1 MVAGA
6 GNFQQQVNSQPAPAV
21 EGDFATTNPRYS
33 VLAGPGGLVAGT
45 SLFVG
50 KAAWV
55 TPPLDGDGF
64 PAVANSFGSGPIT
77 GILHREQQALFT
89 QYLQEVSMQVPQ
101 GFNITLVSSADLW
114 VKNNGATPA
123 LVGQKAYA
131 AFASGK
137 FSFAA
142 TGTPTSGASATGTI
156 AAETGSWTGSITGD
170 IMTVTGSVTGLVVP
184 GGILSGTNVTTGTQV
199 LSQISGTANGD
210 GTYYVS
216 IPQTTP
222 STTISETYGLFTAVS
237 AQTGTWGVG
246 DVLSGAGGGG
256 VTTGTTI
263 TGFGTGTGGL
273 GTYYVQTTQ
282 TVTSTTISSVLN
294 VETKW
299 IAMSYGNVG
308 ELVKI
313 STQPLG

>member
-1 MVAGA
+1 MAGP
-6 GNFQQQVNSQPAPAV
+6 GNFQKQVNSQPAPAV
-21 EGDFATTNPRYS
+21 EGDFASTNPRYS
-33 VLAGPGGLVAGT
+33 VLAGPNGIVAG
-45 SLFVG
+45 SLLIVAR
-50 KAAWV
+50 AAWV

-89 QYLQEVSMQVPQ
+89 QYLQEVSMQVPS
-101 GFNITLVSSADLW
+101 GFNVTLMSNADLW
-114 VKNNGATPA
+114 VKNNGTVAA
-123 LVGQKAYA
+123 QVGQKAYA
-131 AFASGK
+131 NFADGK

-142 TGTPTSGASATGTI
+142 TGSATSGASATGTI
-156 AAETGSWTGSITGD
+156 GAETGSWTGSITGD

-184 GGILSGTNVTTGTQV
+184 GGILSGTNVLTGTQV
-199 LSQISGTANGD
+199 LSQISGTTNGD

-216 IPQTTP
+216 LNQTVP
-222 STTISETYGLFTAVS
+222 ATTISETYGLFTAVS
-237 AQTGTWGVG
+237 GQTGTWGIG
-246 DVLSGAGGGG
+246 DVLSGSGGGG
-256 VTTGTTI
+256 VTAGTVI

-282 TVTSTTISSVLN
+282 TVTSTTISSVSN

-299 IAMSYGNVG
+299 IAMSFGNVG

-313 STQPLG
+313 SVQALG

>member
-1 MVAGA
+1 MSA
-6 GNFQQQVNSQPAPAV
+6 GNFQTQVNSQPAPAV

-33 VLAGPGGLVAGT
+33 VLAGPGGLIAGT
-45 SLFVG
+45 SLIVG
-50 KAAWV
+50 RAAWV

-89 QYLQEVSMQVPQ
+89 AYLQENSMQVPQ
-101 GFNITLVSSADLW
+101 GFNVTLMSNADLW
-114 VKNNGATPA
+114 VKNNGATA
-123 LVGQKAYA
+123 AQVGQKAYA
-131 AFASGK
+131 NFADGK

-142 TGTPTSGASATGTI
+142 TDSATAGAHATGTI
-156 AAETGSWTGSITGD
+156 DPETGSWTGSITGD
-170 IMTVTGSVTGLVVP
+170 IMTVTGAVTGLVVP
-184 GGILSGTNVTTGTQV
+184 GGILSGTGVVTGTQV
-199 LSQISGTANGD
+199 LSQIDGTPNGD

-216 IPQTTP
+216 LSQEVA

-237 AQTGTWGVG
+237 AQSGTWGVG
-246 DVLSGAGGGG
+246 DILAGSGGGG
-256 VTTGTTI
+256 VTAGTKI

-282 TVTSTTISSVLN
+282 TVTSTAITSVLN

-299 IAMSYGNVG
+299 IAMSYGAVG
-308 ELVKI
+308 DIVKI
-313 STQPLG
+313 SAQPLG

>member
-184 GGILSGTNVTTGTQV
+184 GGILSGT
-199 LSQISGTANGD
+199 
-210 GTYYVS
+210 YYVS